1 MEQLENK
8 KSYNEINDFLQNLPK
23 NFSILQ
29 EEIDIEIQMAYFER
43 IKNFKKNIKIDIE
56 ELPIK
61 IAGLNIS
68 ETPEEEKKD
77 ILIQLASVDDVK
89 AYRAIEDFNKDTN
102 VKTLKAWSTLA
113 LQESRMMMESSLLDE
128 SQVFISTGMGGK
140 GDKLRYFIVGFL
152 NDEIDFTDAQK
163 NLLLKE
169 FEYSLHQ
176 HNSEIE
182 EIEFKNNFALITA
195 LIPIKEPI
203 KEILKNAID
212 ECIALGMKLSEHFLV
227 TNVKKME
234 IDEIQQFLNEQIE
247 EDISDEDFDDIPFDD
262 NFDDIPFDDDL

>member
-1 MEQLENK
+1 MERLENK

-29 EEIDIEIQMAYFER
+29 EEIDIEIQMEYFER
-43 IKNFKKNIKIDIE
+43 IKKLRKSAKIEPED
-56 ELPIK
+56 LPIK
-61 IAGLNIS
+61 IAQLNLS
-68 ETPEEEKKD
+68 ETSYKEKKD
-77 ILIQLASVDDVK
+77 ILIQLATLDDVK
-89 AYRAIEDFNKDTN
+89 AYRAIENFS
-102 VKTLKAWSTLA
+102 KTITDSFLKSWSILA

-152 NDEIDFTDAQK
+152 DGDNEFTEAQK
-163 NLLLKE
+163 NLLQKE
-169 FEYSLHQ
+169 FEYALHQ

-182 EIEFKNNFALITA
+182 LIEFKEKFALITA

-203 KEILKNAID
+203 KDLLKKAID
-212 ECIALGMKLSEHFLV
+212 ECISLGMNLSEHFLV

-234 IDEIQQFLNEQIE
+234 IDEIKKFLNEQIE
-247 EDISDEDFDDIPFDD
+247 EQGFEDDFDDIPLE
-262 NFDDIPFDDDL
+262 DDDF

>member
-29 EEIDIEIQMAYFER
+29 EEIDIEIQMKYFER
-43 IKNFKKNIKIDIE
+43 IKHLKKTVKIELD

-61 IAGLNIS
+61 IAELNIS
-68 ETPEEEKKD
+68 ETSEEEKKD

-89 AYRAIEDFNKDTN
+89 AYRAIENFNRDTSDT
-102 VKTLKAWSTLA
+102 TLKSWSTLA

-140 GDKLRYFIVGFL
+140 GNKLRYFIVGFL
-152 NDEIDFTDAQK
+152 NEDIEFTDAQK

-182 EIEFKNNFALITA
+182 ETEFNGKFALITA

-203 KEILKNAID
+203 KDILKNAID
-212 ECIALGMKLSEHFLV
+212 ECVGLGMNLSEHFLV
-227 TNVKKME
+227 TNVKKMGIE
-234 IDEIQQFLNEQIE
+234 EIQQFLTE
-247 EDISDEDFDDIPFDD
+247 EIDENISDDDFDNIPFDEDFGD
-262 NFDDIPFDDDL
+262 NFDDDL